1 MLKYQWVIYMK
12 LMLIIISS
20 EDSDKV
26 SKALIKEK
34 FIVTKLATTG
44 GLLLNGNTTLLVGT
58 DDQRVNDVAAI
69 VSEHCRSRKH
79 PVPSEVTDQY
89 NMLATLPVD
98 VQVGGAT
105 IFVLDVAKS
114 YKI

>member
-1 MLKYQWVIYMK
+1 MLKLYWVIKMK
-12 LMLIIISS
+12 LLLIITSS
-20 EDSDKV
+20 EDAEKV

-58 DDQRVNDVAAI
+58 EDARVNDVAAI

-79 PVPSEVTDQY
+79 PVPREVTDQY
-89 NMLATLPVD
+89 SMLSSLPVD

>member
-1 MLKYQWVIYMK
+1 MK
-12 LMLIIISS
+12 LLLIITSS
-20 EDSDKV
+20 EDADKL
-26 SKALIKEK
+26 SKALIKDK

-58 DDQRVNDVAAI
+58 EDHRVNDVVAI
-69 VSEHCRSRKH
+69 VNEQCKSRKQ
-79 PVPSEVTDQY
+79 PVPREVTDQY
-89 NMLATLPVD
+89 NMLASLPLD

-105 IFVLDVAKS
+105 IFVLDVAKH

>member
-1 MLKYQWVIYMK
+1 MK
-12 LMLIIISS
+12 LMLIILNN
-20 EDSDKV
+20 EDVIDV
-26 SKALIKEK
+26 TKALLKNK
-34 FIVTKLATTG
+34 YYVTKLATTG

-58 DDQRVNDVAAI
+58 DDSRVNDLATI
-69 VSEHCRSRKH
+69 VTEHCKSRRQS
-79 PVPSEVTDQY
+79 VPTEVSDQY
-89 NMLATLPVD
+89 SMFASLPVD